1 MVMKMIKNI
10 MKYYIRNKD
19 SSFVLMLTL
28 IFFLGFFEFIG
39 IGLFIP
45 LLDNSDSIIN
55 AGLNSI
61 FDFINIQRNDLTI
74 SIFIFIIFFIKV
86 FVVIGFNKK
95 QSYLMN
101 HFVYKVRSE
110 IVKNLTVTN
119 YIKLQNYSTGELNN
133 LVTKESEKIAEGYT
147 YTLDILLKVFLI
159 LIYLSLS
166 LLTNVYATLF
176 AILLGIL
183 FVLGFKKIVYLSR
196 VYSKVLLESN
206 EKTNSYISEF
216 LHGLKYLYA
225 TNGFKNVNKKLNN
238 KLYDYSQA
246 KYKLDYYG
254 KLSKVIPEPIGVL
267 IIISVLIVN
276 YLYIHNSTMSVLMSA
291 VLLYKT
297 FQNIAALQYVYQKL
311 IGVSASV
318 EKVNSFEEELIIEKE
333 QNGTCI
339 IEKVDSI
346 SFNSLDFNFSDKKI
360 LNHLDLT
367 FSRGNSYAF
376 VGESGAGKTTILN
389 ILTLLYS
396 VKKDFYMINYAYD
409 SNDIDKY
416 NFRLKVGYVSQEP
429 IYFDGSIK
437 ENIVLNLEDVD
448 EEYLYKIIK
457 LVKLNDIVK
466 DKGLDTKLQSFG
478 KDLSGGQLQ
487 RINIARELI
496 KKPDI
501 LILDEATSA
510 LDANT
515 EKEIMS
521 NILELKKE
529 MIVIIVA
536 HRLSSLIEVNEILFL
551 KQGTVVAKDNM
562 NNLYQK
568 SEEFKVMCNNQN
580 IFLDVK

>member
-1 MVMKMIKNI
+1 MIKNI
-10 MKYYIRNKD
+10 MKFYIRNKD
-19 SSFVLMLTL
+19 SSFGLMLTL
-28 IFFLGFFEFIG
+28 IFFLGLFEFIG

-55 AGLNSI
+55 SGLSSVFNLI
-61 FDFINIQRNDLTI
+61 DIQRNDLTI
-74 SIFIFIIFFIKV
+74 SIFIFVIFFIKV
-86 FVVIGFNKK
+86 FIVVGFNKK

-101 HFVYKVRSE
+101 HFVYKVRSD

-119 YIKLQNYSTGELNN
+119 YIRLQTYSTGELNN

-147 YTLDILLKVFLI
+147 YTLDIFLKIFLI
-159 LIYLSLS
+159 FVYLSLS

-176 AILLGIL
+176 AILLGLL
-183 FVLGFKKIVYLSR
+183 FVLGFKKIVYLSG
-196 VYSKVLLESN
+196 VYSKTLLESN

-225 TNGFKNVNKKLNN
+225 TNGFKSVNKKLDN

-318 EKVNSFEEELIIEKE
+318 EKINSFEEEIIKEKE
-333 QNGTCI
+333 QNGNETM
-339 IEKVDSI
+339 EKVDSI
-346 SFNSLDFNFSDKKI
+346 CFNDLEFDFSNKMI
-360 LNHLDLT
+360 LNHLDLI
-367 FSRGNSYAF
+367 FSRGKTYAF

-396 VKKDFYMINYAYD
+396 VKKDSYMINDTYD

-416 NFRLKVGYVSQEP
+416 LFRSKVGYVSQEP

-437 ENIVLNLEDVD
+437 ENIILNLENFD
-448 EEYLYKIIK
+448 EEYLDEIIK
-457 LVKLNDIVK
+457 LVKLNDIVN

-515 EKEIMS
+515 EKEIML
-521 NILELKKE
+521 NILELKKD
-529 MIVIIVA
+529 MIIIIVA
-536 HRLSSLIEVNEILFL
+536 HRLSSLINVDEILFL
-551 KQGTVVAKDNM
+551 KQGSVVAKDEM
-562 NNLYQK
+562 RVLYN
-568 SEEFKVMCNNQN
+568 SYEEFRMMCNNQN
-580 IFLDVK
+580 IFLENN

>member
-1 MVMKMIKNI
+1 M
-10 MKYYIRNKD
+10 
-19 SSFVLMLTL
+19 
-28 IFFLGFFEFIG
+28 
-39 IGLFIP
+39 
-45 LLDNSDSIIN
+45 
-55 AGLNSI
+55 
-61 FDFINIQRNDLTI
+61 NDL
-74 SIFIFIIFFIKV
+74 
-86 FVVIGFNKK
+86 
-95 QSYLMN
+95 
-101 HFVYKVRSE
+101 
-110 IVKNLTVTN
+110 
-119 YIKLQNYSTGELNN
+119 
-133 LVTKESEKIAEGYT
+133 
-147 YTLDILLKVFLI
+147 LL
-159 LIYLSLS
+159 
-166 LLTNVYATLF
+166 
-176 AILLGIL
+176 
-183 FVLGFKKIVYLSR
+183 
-196 VYSKVLLESN
+196 
-206 EKTNSYISEF
+206 
-216 LHGLKYLYA
+216 
-225 TNGFKNVNKKLNN
+225 NGFKNVNKKLNN